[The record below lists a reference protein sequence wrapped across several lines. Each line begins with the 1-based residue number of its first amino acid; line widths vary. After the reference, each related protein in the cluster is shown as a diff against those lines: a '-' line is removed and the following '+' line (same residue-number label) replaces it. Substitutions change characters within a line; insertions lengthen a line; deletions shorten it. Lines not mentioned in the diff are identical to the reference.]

1 MKKIVIF
8 LFLFLSTA
16 IAQDTTT
23 IKYDPCNDPLLLK
36 LAHKDTLTDNEMNTY
51 VALRRLCDE
60 SKTRNEV
67 SETLKQNQETFQS
80 SMTAYYVIA
89 AIGLI
94 ASLIFLVAQ

>member
-1 MKKIVIF
+1 MKLFTLFF
-8 LFLFLSTA
+8 LVFSLTIL
-16 IAQDTTT
+16 AQDTTAH
-23 IKYDPCNDPLLLK
+23 KYDPCNDPLLLK
-36 LAHKDTLTDNEMNTY
+36 LAQKDTLSDNEMNTY